1 MKSEGSPTPY
11 PISPFIK
18 EQVPDWVQDD
28 HETFVGFLELYYKW
42 LEESNS
48 PVQQTGMLQDLG
60 DIDKTLPSFYEHFKN
75 QYLLNFPVHLAL
87 NQTTGIMASKE
98 ILIKNIKEF
107 YGAKGTER
115 AYKFLFRVLY
125 NAYTEFYYPKT
136 DIWRASDGKWI
147 AEKSIKITAGNGT
160 NLQKMVTRQIRQRN
174 PKTNEV
180 ESYARVTRVVEY
192 RESRYSVAEVF
203 IEDIYGIFKPNRTV
217 ESTILLPNGDTKI
230 IHEVVYPVLNTITV
244 SEAGTGYQVDE
255 EISVTTEAAGSGA
268 QGTVGTVG
276 PNGELAHIIVN
287 DFGVGYNYELDPPS
301 FNITTTVGTNGQIT
315 GSIGALCEYAGYWTT
330 NDGKI
335 SSTKKM
341 QDNYYYQ
348 AFSYVLKTEV
358 TMDVFKK
365 TITQLTHPAGMKM
378 FGNVLILRD
387 HLESLINRTFTN
399 LYEIPLL
406 GHYTPYTF
414 KTWENLRNNSSG
426 VDLYPCGHN
435 PTTGSGPAD
444 YSDDFESGLLKHFP
458 SGPRVGDS
466 MEETIQM
473 QFNASGGQVLFT
485 TGNYIIQTG
494 VTGETGVTG
503 VALTG
508 GGYWADLGVG
518 TKQYLTPGYAVGEII
533 GRTENS
539 TGDVLTIDVL
549 SHATDHFHF
558 MTGHNFWYLLGP
570 QHGDGN
576 VEQSLTTGGSAY
588 VPVSGCINCDATWPE
603 GFCTG
608 APTGDTWPYYMVG
621 PCIVPSSQRG
631 GTGEN
636 YHMLNL
642 WDAYQISGGS
652 QGYNCIDIDISNAL
666 SEGEWSGNPCT
677 GYACSTGD
685 GICPNGYWAI
695 YQHPRVRGISGIPEN
710 TTRTHVKYVFN
721 QPYTEGNDFTV
732 HELVTQSYI
741 NPYNNEPVSGGSVG
755 GLGHVIFWRPMP
767 PGVVGSE
774 LVIELIDGEFTL
786 FGGIHG
792 FSNRAFWDP
801 QYLSDPADPTQVAEI
816 YITTGN
822 STETQFKH
830 VTLHPFMRIEIG
842 DKFDSWG
849 GPTGCCEY
857 IFSGVTGSSPI
868 ETTCSDE
875 EAQ

>member
-1 MKSEGSPTPY
+1 
-11 PISPFIK
+11 
-18 EQVPDWVQDD
+18 VQDD

-42 LEESNS
+42 LEESDS

-60 DIDKTLPSFYEHFKN
+60 DIDKTLPSFYEHFKK
-75 QYLLNFPVHLAL
+75 QYLLNFPVHLAVD
-87 NQTTGIMASKE
+87 QTTGIMASKE

-115 AYKFLFRVLY
+115 SFKFLFRVLY

-147 AEKSIKITAGNGT
+147 AEKSLKITAGNGT

-174 PKTNEV
+174 PQTNEV
-180 ESYARVTRVVEY
+180 ESYARVTRVLEY

-203 IEDIYGIFKPNRTV
+203 ITDIYGIFKPDRAI
-217 ESTILLPNGDTKI
+217 ESTILLPNGDTNI
-230 IHEVVYPVLNTITV
+230 LYEVVYPVMDTITV
-244 SEAGTGYQVDE
+244 SESGTGYQVDE
-255 EISVTTEAAGSGA
+255 EISVTSNAAGSGA

-315 GSIGALCEYAGYWTT
+315 GSVGALCEYAGYWTT

-358 TMDVFKK
+358 TIDVFKE
-365 TITQLTHPAGMKM
+365 TIKQLTHPAGMKM

-387 HLESLINRTFTN
+387 HIETLTNRTFAN

-414 KTWENLRNNSSG
+414 KTWENLRGNSRG

-435 PTTGSGPAD
+435 PTTGDGIAD
-444 YSDDFESGLLKHFP
+444 YSDDFESGEIKHSP

-466 MEETIQM
+466 MEENIQM
-473 QFNASGGQVLFT
+473 QFNVSGGQVLFT
-485 TGNYIIQTG
+485 TGNFIIQTG

-503 VALTG
+503 VAVTG
-508 GGYWADLGVG
+508 GGYWADLGAG
-518 TKQYLTPGYAVGEII
+518 EKQHLTPGYAVGEII

-549 SHATDHFHF
+549 SHSSDHFHF
-558 MTGHNFWYLLGP
+558 MTGHDFWFLLGP
-570 QHGDGN
+570 QHGDGT
-576 VEQSLTTGGSAY
+576 VGQSLTTGGSAY
-588 VPVSGCINCDATWPE
+588 VPVSGCVNCDPTWPP
-603 GFCTG
+603 GMCTG
-608 APTGDTWPYYMVG
+608 APTGDAWPYFVPG
-621 PCIVPSSQRG
+621 PCIIPPSQRG
-631 GTGEN
+631 STGEN

-652 QGYNCIDIDISNAL
+652 QGYNCIDIDISGAL
-666 SEGEWSGNPCT
+666 SETEWSGNPCT
-677 GYACSTGD
+677 GYGCTTGD
-685 GICPNGYWAI
+685 EPCPDNYWAI
-695 YQHPRVRGISGIPEN
+695 YAHPRVRGISGIPED
-710 TTRTHVKYVFN
+710 TIRTHVRYVLN
-721 QPYTEGNDFTV
+721 EPYTEGNDFV
-732 HELVTQSYI
+732 PHELVTQSYI

-755 GLGHVIFWRPMP
+755 GVGHVVSWNPMP
-767 PGVVGSE
+767 AGGPLSSE

-792 FSNRAFWDP
+792 FSNGAFWDP
-801 QYLSDPADPTQVAEI
+801 QYIGTPDDPTQIAEI

-822 STETQFKH
+822 TAETQFKH
-830 VTLHPFMRIEIG
+830 ITLHPFMRILKG

-857 IFSGVTGSSPI
+857 IFSGVTGTQPI
-868 ETTCSDE
+868 ESTCTTE
-875 EAQ
+875 EA